1 MAAGGSMGLRERKKL
16 RTRVT
21 IERKALELFAR
32 QGFQATTLAQIAE
45 AAEVA
50 PSTLHSYFPSKE
62 DIVFCNL
69 DAARESAK
77 RRLTER
83 PAGGRVVAA
92 LEAWILE
99 DLPQITR
106 QDVTLG
112 RLRRSVVDGDEA
124 VLAQE
129 RLRIALLEDVLAEA
143 FARDLNETS
152 DDLRARLMAAVAVN
166 GLRAIWFWWFRNQQ
180 NGVGDPRDVYA
191 LDATYLTRLLEAA
204 EHALETIPSPHE
216 HFRQREAAL

>member
-1 MAAGGSMGLRERKKL
+1 MGLRERKKL
-16 RTRVT
+16 RTRGT
-21 IERKALELFAR
+21 IERAALELFAKR
-32 QGFQATTLAQIAE
+32 GFHATTLAQIAE

-62 DIVFCNL
+62 NILFATL

-77 RRLTER
+77 RRLIGR
-83 PAGGRVVAA
+83 PDGESVVVA
-92 LEAWILE
+92 LQAWILE
-99 DLPQITR
+99 DLPQITGG
-106 QDVTLG
+106 DVTLV
-112 RLRRSVVDGDEA
+112 RLRRSVIDGDEA

-129 RLRIALLEDVLAEA
+129 RLRLALLEDLLAEA

-166 GLRAIWFWWFRNQQ
+166 GLRAIWFWWYRNQR

-191 LDATYLTRLLEAA
+191 LDATYLTSLLEAA
-204 EHALETIPSPHE
+204 ERALEAIPSPQE